1 MALTLVIG
9 NKNYSSWS
17 LRPWLA
23 LAHHKIPFEEV
34 IIPIHTPETPAAIA
48 KYSPAGKV
56 PVLIDGEA
64 VVWESIA
71 ILEHLAERF
80 PDAKLWPADLAARA
94 HARAI
99 SSEMHSGFS
108 ALRQH
113 CPMNLK
119 RKKARRSRPKWMPMC
134 GALRRCG
141 ATPGAFR
148 RGRRLPVR
156 RILGGRLHVCAGGD
170 SFRQLRDR
178 RRSGECRLYVEAI
191 YALPAFKE
199 WQKAQRSKNKRVGP
213 RDDRRGA
220 VKKIILP
227 GILALALGVAAG
239 S

>member
-23 LAHHKIPFEEV
+23 LAYHKIPFEEV

-56 PVLIDGEA
+56 PVLIDGET

-71 ILEHLAERF
+71 ILEHLADRF

-99 SSEMHSGFS
+99 SAEMHSGFS

-119 RKKARRSRPKWMPMC
+119 RKKARP
-134 GALRRCG
+134 L
-141 ATPGAFR
+141 TPEVDAD
-148 RGRRLPVR
+148 VR
-156 RILGGRLHVCAGGD
+156 RIMEIWRDARTRFGEGGD
-170 SFRQLRDR
+170 FLFGAFSAADCMYAPVATRFVSYGIDVDPV
-178 RRSGECRLYVEAI
+178 SAAYVEAI
-191 YALPAFKE
+191 YALPAFKD
-199 WQKAQRSKNKRVGP
+199 WQQAAFEETWGHATT
-213 RDDRRGA
+213 DA
-220 VKKIILP
+220 VP
-227 GILALALGVAAG
+227 
-239 S
+239 

>member
-23 LAHHKIPFEEV
+23 LAHHKIAFEEV
-34 IIPIHTPETPAAIA
+34 IIPIHTPETPAAIG

-64 VVWESIA
+64 TIWESIA

-80 PDAKLWPADLAARA
+80 PDAKLWPADFAARA

-108 ALRQH
+108 ALRVH

-119 RKKARRSRPKWMPMC
+119 RKKKRP
-134 GALRRCG
+134 L
-141 ATPGAFR
+141 TPEVETN
-148 RGRRLPVR
+148 VR
-156 RILGGRLHVCAGGD
+156 RITEIWRNARARFGAGGEFLFGAFSAAD
-170 SFRQLRDR
+170 CMYAPVATRFMSYEVDVDPV
-178 RRSGECRLYVEAI
+178 SKAYIDAI
-191 YALPAFKE
+191 YRLPAFRD
-199 WQKAQRSKNKRVGP
+199 WQKAGLSETWTHTTT
-213 RDDRRGA
+213 DA
-220 VKKIILP
+220 I
-227 GILALALGVAAG
+227 A
-239 S
+239 

>member
-71 ILEHLAERF
+71 ILEYLAERF

-99 SSEMHSGFS
+99 SAEMHSGFS

-119 RKKARRSRPKWMPMC
+119 RKKARP
-134 GALRRCG
+134 L
-141 ATPGAFR
+141 TPEVDAD
-148 RGRRLPVR
+148 VR
-156 RILGGRLHVCAGGD
+156 RITEIWRDARARFGAGGD
-170 SFRQLRDR
+170 FLFGAFSAADCMYAPVATRFVSYGIDVDPV
-178 RRSGECRLYVEAI
+178 SAAYVEAI
-191 YALPAFKE
+191 YALPAFKD
-199 WQKAQRSKNKRVGP
+199 WQQAALEETWGHATT
-213 RDDRRGA
+213 DA
-220 VKKIILP
+220 VP
-227 GILALALGVAAG
+227 
-239 S
+239 

>member
-23 LAHHKIPFEEV
+23 LAYHKIPFEEV

-56 PVLIDGEA
+56 PVLIDGET

-71 ILEHLAERF
+71 ILEHLADRF

-94 HARAI
+94 HTRAI
-99 SSEMHSGFS
+99 SAEMHSGFS

-119 RKKARRSRPKWMPMC
+119 RKKARP
-134 GALRRCG
+134 L
-141 ATPGAFR
+141 TPEVDAD
-148 RGRRLPVR
+148 VR
-156 RILGGRLHVCAGGD
+156 RIMEIWRDARTRFGEGGD
-170 SFRQLRDR
+170 FLFGAFSAADCMYAPVATRFVSYGIDVDPV
-178 RRSGECRLYVEAI
+178 SAAYVEAI
-191 YALPAFKE
+191 YALPAFKD
-199 WQKAQRSKNKRVGP
+199 WQQAAFEETWGHATT
-213 RDDRRGA
+213 DA
-220 VKKIILP
+220 VP
-227 GILALALGVAAG
+227 
-239 S
+239 

>member
-23 LAHHKIPFEEV
+23 LAHHKIPFREV
-34 IIPIHTPETPAAIA
+34 IIPIHTPETPAAIG

-64 VVWESIA
+64 TIWESIA

-80 PDAKLWPADLAARA
+80 PDAKLWPADFAARA

-108 ALRQH
+108 ALRVH

-119 RKKARRSRPKWMPMC
+119 RRKKRP
-134 GALRRCG
+134 L
-141 ATPGAFR
+141 TPEAEAN
-148 RGRRLPVR
+148 VR
-156 RILGGRLHVCAGGD
+156 RITEIWRNARARYGAGGEFLFGAFSAAD
-170 SFRQLRDR
+170 CMYAPVAARFVSYEVDVDPV
-178 RRSGECRLYVEAI
+178 SKAYIDAI
-191 YALPAFKE
+191 YRLPAFRD
-199 WQKAQRSKNKRVGP
+199 WQKAGLSETWTHSTS
-213 RDDRRGA
+213 DA
-220 VKKIILP
+220 I
-227 GILALALGVAAG
+227 A
-239 S
+239 